1 MMRQSDFIS
10 KIISSSSE
18 LEDVLKLRME
28 VFVVEQGVTAEE
40 EIDGLDTLQAIE
52 SGHVIHIM
60 VVGNQGLVG
69 TARLILEGSNPNS
82 DLVLDFPHIGRVAVK
97 KCMRRQGI
105 GEILMGELHVIAK
118 NMNFG
123 GVTLSAQIQA
133 APFYTRL
140 GYIKRGNIYDDVGI
154 PHQDMMLANLTS
166 VSPRIIDE
174 VFLLF
179 ASHQLSPYLHCFHF
193 Q

>member
-1 MMRQSDFIS
+1 MRQSDFIS
-10 KIISSSSE
+10 KIISSSSLINLFAIE
-18 LEDVLKLRME
+18 LAKKLRAS
-28 VFVVEQGVTAEE
+28 V
-40 EIDGLDTLQAIE
+40 E

-69 TARLILEGSNPNS
+69 TARLILEGSSPNS
-82 DLVLDFPHIGRVAVK
+82 NLVLDFPHIGRVAVK
-97 KCMRRQGI
+97 KCMRRKGI
-105 GEILMGELHVIAK
+105 GEILMGELHLIAK

-154 PHQDMMLANLTS
+154 PHQDMDFIFN
-166 VSPRIIDE
+166 
-174 VFLLF
+174 
-179 ASHQLSPYLHCFHF
+179 
-193 Q
+193 

>member
-10 KIISSSSE
+10 KIIASSSE

-28 VFVVEQGVTAEE
+28 VFVAEQGVTAEE

-97 KCMRRQGI
+97 KCMRRKGI

-154 PHQDMMLANLTS
+154 PHHDMDFIFN
-166 VSPRIIDE
+166 
-174 VFLLF
+174 
-179 ASHQLSPYLHCFHF
+179 
-193 Q
+193 

>member
-10 KIISSSSE
+10 KIIASSSE

-28 VFVVEQGVTAEE
+28 VFVAEQGVTAEE

-97 KCMRRQGI
+97 KCMRRKGI

-133 APFYTRL
+133 APFYTRF

-154 PHQDMMLANLTS
+154 PQQDMDFIFN
-166 VSPRIIDE
+166 
-174 VFLLF
+174 
-179 ASHQLSPYLHCFHF
+179 
-193 Q
+193 